1 MEENQSIWE
10 NLILFK
16 IQKFLIKGERLM
28 NEQPVQIEQKEVIEN
43 KSKVEPVTKRNK
55 IGRNQKC
62 FCGSG
67 KKYKKCC
74 INKRQEIKNI
84 R

>member
-1 MEENQSIWE
+1 
-10 NLILFK
+10 
-16 IQKFLIKGERLM
+16 M